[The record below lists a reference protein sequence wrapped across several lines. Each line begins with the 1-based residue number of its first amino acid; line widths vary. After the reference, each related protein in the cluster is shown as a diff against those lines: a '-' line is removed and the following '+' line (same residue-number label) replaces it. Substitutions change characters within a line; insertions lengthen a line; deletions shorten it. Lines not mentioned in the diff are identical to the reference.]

1 VKFLTYAQGVDAF
14 RATNRISDSDKVKL
28 MGGTLARIYGWSP
41 RKRA

>member
-1 VKFLTYAQGVDAF
+1 MLVGHRLDPRGF

-41 RKRA
+41 RKAS